1 MASKITNR
9 HSRSNIFGS
18 GETAVNVSLANLAAA
33 DPAETVTAARI
44 SKIQFFGSGQL
55 KINRLTTQMFIAGTG
70 AVGNAIVMDLS
81 GKESDGVAPDL
92 ANTDQSINVICTDAN
107 SSFSIDVVKTSSWN
121 SNYDL
126 P

>member
-9 HSRSNIFGS
+9 HSQSNIYGS
-18 GETAVNVSLANLAAA
+18 GETAVNVSLANLAAS

-44 SKIQFFGSGQL
+44 SRIQFTGSGQL
-55 KINRLTTQMFIAGTG
+55 KINRLTTQMFIASTG
-70 AVGNAIVMDLS
+70 AIQGSIDMDLS
-81 GKESDGVAPDL
+81 GRGDGLAPDI

-107 SSFSIDVVKTSSWN
+107 SSWSIDVVKTSSWN
-121 SNYDL
+121 STYDA